1 MCVWVAVAHALRRV
15 GQRRQ
20 VDAVTVG
27 PAVPRVGDHSEA
39 LQYTHTH
46 RKRDWTLMRNA
57 KADRI

>member
-1 MCVWVAVAHALRRV
+1 VCVWVAVAHALRRV

-27 PAVPRVGDHSEA
+27 PAIPRVGDHSEA

-46 RKRDWTLMRNA
+46 REA
-57 KADRI
+57 KL